1 MVNALRDCALKSDHF
16 QDELR
21 KIYSIKIR
29 LLWDS
34 NPESCYGAKRCIKS
48 TTAQRLQSSERAPML
63 GASAAYILVGGGTT
77 RRRRYF
83 RRSVPA

>member
-1 MVNALRDCALKSDHF
+1 M
-16 QDELR
+16 
-21 KIYSIKIR
+21 Y
-29 LLWDS
+29 
-34 NPESCYGAKRCIKS
+34 CYGAKRCIKS